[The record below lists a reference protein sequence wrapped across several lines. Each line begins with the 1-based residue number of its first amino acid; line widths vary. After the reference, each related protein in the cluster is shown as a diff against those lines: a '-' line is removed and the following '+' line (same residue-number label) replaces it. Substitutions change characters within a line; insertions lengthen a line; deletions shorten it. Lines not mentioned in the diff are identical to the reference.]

1 MILKVSHSHSCAAYN
16 VPVQWLRQC
25 LGVCHGA
32 AIIPEPLRGRGD
44 PRHLR
49 GERAA
54 AAPAPRASLLACLL
68 APRAL
73 TRIGFTTVPRK
84 ALPRA
89 TRYGLATLAHE
100 AIACS
105 GASACAAAPPRAVGL
120 TSRATLAHEAIA
132 CSGFSLHPIL
142 SSSLA
147 SGVVH
152 MHWNTNECT

>member
-1 MILKVSHSHSCAAYN
+1 MASP
-16 VPVQWLRQC
+16 VPWC
-25 LGVCHGA
+25 LPRRRNNPRAPGG
-32 AIIPEPLRGRGD
+32 GGD

-54 AAPAPRASLLACLL
+54 AAPAS
-68 APRAL
+68 RAL
-73 TRIGFTTVPRK
+73 TRIGFTTIPRK

-105 GASACAAAPPRAVGL
+105 GASACTTAPPRAVGL

-132 CSGFSLHPIL
+132 CSGFSLHEAIAC
-142 SSSLA
+142 SGFSLHR
-147 SGVVH
+147 GQ
-152 MHWNTNECT
+152 